1 MKATNPSLMLAGAG
15 LALAAPGRLS
25 TASSPLLK
33 RTGYDLCENDC
44 TVAGLA
50 LPDKHTLQLVLESYW
65 SEQCPP
71 IYIGDANAPTA
82 TSRVCLDFVGTNVQ
96 FNFEPFQGYSYG
108 ANVNVGYKVMGNIA
122 NPGSWSAPPPPINT
136 LACSPNGDG
145 MICTLPFSDLLGVPA
160 STSVQ
165 DLLAG
170 VCPNGDREALG
181 IYLEFS
187 GEISSATNTPASAIF
202 SNSPPCTARDSTGQ
216 CTARDASIPYIE
228 MAYRCSICQGTACPS
243 STSTAETS
251 TSTTSTSTST
261 TSTTSTSTTQTPVGT
276 PCSFG
281 TAFGYQVSKSTTLNT
296 QGGQGCNR
304 WGWYETPTLAELQAG
319 ISGPL
324 YVGAGGNDISKA
336 TNVGTWSAT
345 ANAAGKVTVS
355 YLLSTGYA
363 VTEVHVDLACLPIDK
378 CAPGQYTFGKSGL
391 ADVASYSTT
400 ALTYPT
406 CSGGNKVGLI
416 VHAAVDKM
424 TVGTCGTPIA

>member
-15 LALAAPGRLS
+15 LALAAPGRVS
-25 TASSPLLK
+25 SATSPLLK

-50 LPDKHTLQLVLESYW
+50 LPNKHTLQLVLESYW

-71 IYIGDANAPTA
+71 IYIGDPNAPTA

-96 FNFEPFQGYSYG
+96 FSFEPFAGYSYG
-108 ANVNVGYKVMGNIA
+108 ANVNVGYKAMGNIA

-136 LACSPNGDG
+136 LACAPNGDG
-145 MICTLPFSDLLGVPA
+145 MLCTLPFADLLGVPA

-187 GEISSATNTPASAIF
+187 GEISSPTAIPMSAIF

-228 MAYRCSICQGTACPS
+228 MAYRCSICEGTACPS
-243 STSTAETS
+243 STSTPV
-251 TSTTSTSTST
+251 TSTTT
-261 TSTTSTSTTQTPVGT
+261 TTSTSTTQTPVGT

-281 TAFGYQVSKSTTLNT
+281 TAFGYQDPVKSTTLNT
-296 QGGQGCNR
+296 LTGQGCNR
-304 WGWYETPTLAELQAG
+304 WGWYETPTLAELQSS

-336 TNVGTWSAT
+336 TNVGTWTAT
-345 ANAAGKVTVS
+345 ADPAGKVTVS
-355 YLLSTGYA
+355 YELLTGYA
-363 VTEVHVDLACLPIDK
+363 VSEVHVHLACAINK

-400 ALTYPT
+400 PALTYPT
-406 CSGGNKVGLI
+406 CSGSDKAALI

-424 TVGTCGTPIA
+424 TVGNCGTPIA